1 MSHPDILI
9 SIVIPSY
16 NYASTLKRAVSSVV
30 NQLNHKHE
38 LIVIDNGSTD
48 ETPSVVA
55 DINEEM
61 PGQVRFIRKENGG
74 PSSARNL
81 GIRESLGTYLIFLD
95 ADDELFPS
103 ALAALERHIADH
115 PDSRF
120 IIGGHIAVS
129 PEGKRREH
137 IPDFLPEIP
146 EERLSAYLLGKRISL
161 CNGACAMHREIFSR
175 ANYPE
180 KFRSAEDIP
189 VFAQALASH
198 SCTLLPQA
206 LALIHKHADSLRH
219 QFSLAKTGGLLLVEE
234 VFSDQRLGPEFKHL
248 KSPYFVQRSLSLFRS
263 AYVAKD
269 STSAKEFFQIA
280 LKRDWRILLKLSYT
294 KKALRLWLSR

>member
-1 MSHPDILI
+1 MSHSDILI
-9 SIVIPSY
+9 SVIIPSY

-38 LIVIDNGSTD
+38 LIVIDDGSTD
-48 ETPSVVA
+48 ATPSVVA
-55 DINEEM
+55 QIKEEI
-61 PGQVRFIRKENGG
+61 PGQIRFIRKENGG

-81 GIRESLGTYLIFLD
+81 GIRESQGTYLIFLD

-103 ALAALERHIADH
+103 ALQALERHITDH
-115 PDSRF
+115 PGSRF

-129 PEGKRREH
+129 PDGKRREH

-146 EERLSAYLLGKRISL
+146 EERLRAYLLGKRISL

-175 ANYPE
+175 AVYPE
-180 KFRSAEDIP
+180 IFRSAEDIP
-189 VFAQALASH
+189 VFAQALVS

-219 QFSLAKTGGLLLVEE
+219 QFSFAKTGGLHLVEE
-234 VFSDQRLGPEFKHL
+234 VFSEQRLGPEFKHL

-269 STSAKEFFQIA
+269 YPSAKEFFQIA
-280 LKRDWRILLKLSYT
+280 LKRDWRVLLKLAYT
-294 KKALRLWLSR
+294 KKALRLWFRN

>member
-1 MSHPDILI
+1 MSHSDILI
-9 SIVIPSY
+9 SVIIPAY
-16 NYASTLKRAVSSVV
+16 NYAATLRRAVSSVV
-30 NQLNHKHE
+30 KQMNHKHE
-38 LIVIDNGSTD
+38 LIVIDDGSTD
-48 ETPSVVA
+48 ATPSVVA
-55 DINEEM
+55 QIEEEM

-103 ALAALERHIADH
+103 ALQVLERHITDH
-115 PDSRF
+115 PGSRF
-120 IIGGHIAVS
+120 IIGGHIAIS
-129 PEGKRREH
+129 PDGKQREH

-146 EERLSAYLLGKRISL
+146 EERLRSYLLGKRISL

-175 ANYPE
+175 ADYPE

-219 QFSLAKTGGLLLVEE
+219 QFSLAKTGGLNLVDE
-234 VFSDQRLGPEFKHL
+234 VFSEQRLGPEFKHL

-263 AYVAKD
+263 AFVAKD
-269 STSAKEFFQIA
+269 YTSAKEFYRIA
-280 LKRDWRILLKLSYT
+280 LQRDWRVLLKFPYT
-294 KKALRLWLSR
+294 KKALRLWFRN